1 MDRLIQFTV
10 LIIFL
15 STSCQETK
23 KETSGILTKQEL
35 TSFLVEVYLAEAR
48 VDNLLIARDSAI
60 KIFIPFEKRLQE
72 KYSLADSTLK
82 KTYQYYLD
90 HPKEMEAVYD
100 AVIDSLS
107 LREQRVK

>member
-1 MDRLIQFTV
+1 MNRLIKCAV
-10 LIIFL
+10 LLIFL

-23 KETSGILTKQEL
+23 KETTGILSKQEL
-35 TSFLVEVYLAEAR
+35 TTFLVDVYLAEAR
-48 VDNLLIARDSAI
+48 IDNLLITRDSAI
-60 KIFIPFEKRLQE
+60 KIFIPFEEKLQK

>member
-1 MDRLIQFTV
+1 MNRLIKFTL

-15 STSCQETK
+15 STSCQKTK
-23 KETSGILTKQEL
+23 NKTKGILTKQEL
-35 TSFLVEVYLAEAR
+35 TTFLVDVYLAEAR
-48 VDNLLIARDSAI
+48 IDNLLITRDSAI
-60 KIFIPFEKRLQE
+60 KIFIPFEERLQK
-72 KYSLADSTLK
+72 KYHLADSTLK